1 MSHCICCFDEEANH
15 CDVTMSNPTINTKYK
30 AMQILINLC
39 LLLLSTFTPA
49 GSASNTAGITSL
61 NPRMPIESLLPVT
74 SYNFQPNNT
83 GDMRRPAMKRKRAMT
98 NQKNSR
104 LMCGCFVNQL
114 LVLFANWQLS
124 IDNCSTAESNNAVL
138 VHSHFLMHQ

>member
-83 GDMRRPAMKRKRAMT
+83 GDIRRPAMKRKRAMA
-98 NQKNSR
+98 KIENS
-104 LMCGCFVNQL
+104 
-114 LVLFANWQLS
+114 LFIITL
-124 IDNCSTAESNNAVL
+124 
-138 VHSHFLMHQ
+138 FK

>member
-1 MSHCICCFDEEANH
+1 MSCFDDVNH
-15 CDVTMSNPTINTKYK
+15 CDVTISKPIINTKYK

-74 SYNFQPNNT
+74 SYSFHPSNT
-83 GDMRRPAMKRKRAMT
+83 GDMRRPAIKRKRAT
-98 NQKNSR
+98 INQENSQFRTTINLILKR
-104 LMCGCFVNQL
+104 LRGNYGLIFL
-114 LVLFANWQLS
+114 LCNLL
-124 IDNCSTAESNNAVL
+124 NCNDLAPKLINKPTSWPDASR
-138 VHSHFLMHQ
+138 